1 MSNIQEKLYHK
12 LPYPLKVAGL
22 NLRALINYKKRF
34 SKQFYFYLNE
44 YNNLWFADIELIKKH
59 QKEQLKTLL
68 LECYHHS
75 KWYKTI
81 LDRVGVSKSDIERDP
96 FSVLEK
102 LPLLQKNERKE
113 FVDDI
118 INQNIERKTVSIGFT
133 SGTTGSP
140 TKDYLDAESLYRS
153 FALWKRFHN
162 MIGISKTVKQI
173 RFSGRLIVNPKTTN
187 PPFWIYN
194 FFEKQ
199 LFMSSYHLK
208 ESNLPSY
215 IKKIKQFKPKLIDG
229 YPSSIYVIAKYINTH
244 NIKLNFKLKAIA
256 VTAETLYDY
265 QRLEI
270 ETAFSCQ
277 VFNQYASS
285 EGSPFIT
292 ECTSGNLHIN
302 LDSGVFEFMNLKGS
316 PAKAGEVAQL
326 VVTSFRNLKTPLI
339 RYNIGDTV
347 LLPEHDSVCPCGC
360 KMPLVEKITG
370 REDDILW
377 TEEKGFIGRMDT
389 AYKGLEGIVKSQII
403 QNTPKDFVINNMVD
417 SKYSQLIEKKLLHN
431 LKERLGNHANFK
443 INIVED
449 IPLGAN
455 GKFDAVKRNF
465 KIN

>member
-1 MSNIQEKLYHK
+1 MSGKQEKLYHK

-22 NLRALINYKKRF
+22 NLKALINYRKRF
-34 SKQFYFYLNE
+34 SKDFHFFLNE
-44 YNNLWFADIELIKKH
+44 YNNLWFEELEVIKKY
-59 QKEQLKTLL
+59 QKEQLKNLL
-68 LECYHHS
+68 LECYCYS
-75 KWYKTI
+75 KWYKTKF
-81 LDRVGVSKSDIERDP
+81 DEAGVSKGDIELNP
-96 FSVLEK
+96 FSVLER
-102 LPLLQKNERKE
+102 LPLLQKSERKE
-113 FVDDI
+113 FVDEI
-118 INQNIERKTVSIGFT
+118 MNQNKDRKTEAIGFT
-133 SGTTGSP
+133 SGTSGSP
-140 TKDYLDAESLYRS
+140 TKDYLDAESIHRS
-153 FALWKRFHN
+153 FALWKRFHTT
-162 MIGISKTVKQI
+162 IGIKETVKQI
-173 RFSGRLIVNPKTTN
+173 RFSGRLIVNPKTTK

-194 FFEKQ
+194 FFERQ

-208 ESNLPSY
+208 EKNLPDY
-215 IKKIKQFKPKLIDG
+215 VKKIKHFKPKLIDG
-229 YPSSIYVIAKYINTH
+229 YPSSIYVIAKYINTN
-244 NIKLNFKLKAIA
+244 NIRLNFKPKAIA

-270 ETAFSCQ
+270 EIAFGCQ

-302 LDSGVFEFMNLKGS
+302 LDSGFFEFINMKGS
-316 PAKAGEVAQL
+316 PAKPGEFAQL

-347 LLPEHDSVCPCGC
+347 LLPEHDSICPCGC

-377 TEEKGFIGRMDT
+377 TEEKGFVGRMDT

-403 QNTPKDFVINNMVD
+403 QNTPKDFVINNIVN
-417 SKYSQLIEKKLLHN
+417 SKYSQMIEKKLIHN
-431 LKERLGNHANFK
+431 LKERLGDQTNFK
-443 INIVED
+443 INIVEE

-465 KIN
+465 KLN